1 MDLLLIVVLL
11 LLVVF
16 MFWNSR
22 KRMKKMKE
30 EQEQKARQTVP
41 GVEVMLQSGIF
52 GTIVS
57 YDADDLDQPAEI
69 EIAPGT
75 VIKVH
80 TQAIAR
86 IVTPAEVEESADE
99 LAALPADIVVPDS
112 PAGLTPETTVAD
124 APEAAD
130 TVDAAEPKVSFEA
143 EEPNVSFDAEPAA
156 DQKPVAAENA
166 DLFSG
171 TEYDAT
177 EAPRYE
183 GTDEA
188 NRPVNGGDKQD

>member
-1 MDLLLIVVLL
+1 MPMDLLLIVVLVV
-11 LLVVF
+11 LVGF

-30 EQEQKARQTVP
+30 EQAEKARQTVP

-86 IVTPAEVEESADE
+86 IVTPSEVDDVEDFETVG
-99 LAALPADIVVPDS
+99 PDIENISVDDAPVV
-112 PAGLTPETTVAD
+112 ETT
-124 APEAAD
+124 
-130 TVDAAEPKVSFEA
+130 
-143 EEPNVSFDAEPAA
+143 EETRRRLD
-156 DQKPVAAENA
+156 
-166 DLFSG
+166 
-171 TEYDAT
+171 
-177 EAPRYE
+177 
-183 GTDEA
+183 
-188 NRPVNGGDKQD
+188 GDNK

>member
-1 MDLLLIVVLL
+1 MDLMLIVVLL

-52 GTIVS
+52 GTIVA
-57 YDADDLDQPAEI
+57 YDADDLDSPAEI
-69 EIAPGT
+69 EIAPGV

-86 IVTPAEVEESADE
+86 IVTPAEVEETSDEE

-112 PAGLTPETTVAD
+112 PAGLTPETPTTNT
-124 APEAAD
+124 AA
-130 TVDAAEPKVSFEA
+130 
-143 EEPNVSFDAEPAA
+143 EPNVSFDAEP
-156 DQKPVAAENA
+156 VNETAAEPA
-166 DLFSG
+166 VSFGDEPAATDDAFAG
-171 TEYDAT
+171 TQYDST
-177 EAPRYE
+177 DAPRYE
-183 GTDEA
+183 TPDETKP
-188 NRPVNGGDKQD
+188 RLDGDKQD